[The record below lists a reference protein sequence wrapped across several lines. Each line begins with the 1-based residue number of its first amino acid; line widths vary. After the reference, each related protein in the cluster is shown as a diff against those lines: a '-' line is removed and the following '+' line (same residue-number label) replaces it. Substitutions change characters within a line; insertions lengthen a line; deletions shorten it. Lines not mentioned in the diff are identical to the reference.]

1 MGSKEGRN
9 SRTRTMGV
17 AAPATP
23 ALRLPQELV
32 DYVERLARAQRVP
45 HRLVRRAAILKM
57 AAAGRSTYAIA
68 RDLGCSESTVRKWRG
83 RVAEDQRAS
92 AIEDAPR
99 SGRPARIGLNERL
112 AVLRLAC
119 DVPPDEFGRRRFR
132 DVWTL
137 DSLRKAAVAETGV
150 HICRSEIG
158 AILRCGGLS
167 PHRVV
172 GWLHSTDPTFKD
184 RSKRVAQLYVAPP
197 PNTHVLCVDEK
208 TGIQA
213 LRRIHPNHVDRRGRI
228 RREFEYGRCGTTTM
242 IAALD
247 VATGEVHA
255 ACRRRTRANF
265 LDFLD
270 AVVTRYPTGKIVI
283 VLDNLNIHTGPKVA
297 TWLRKHGGRVRVVYT
312 PKHASWLNQ
321 IELWFSILQRRIL
334 RFGSFESVVDLER
347 RLYAFVAYYNRFEAK
362 PFRWRFRGDFR
373 PPKVRPDRLL
383 RLAA

>member
-1 MGSKEGRN
+1 MV
-9 SRTRTMGV
+9 V

-23 ALRLPQELV
+23 ALQLPKELV
-32 DYVERLARAQRVP
+32 AYVERLARAQRAP
-45 HRLVRRAAILKM
+45 HRLVRRAAILAM
-57 AAAGRSTYAIA
+57 ATTGRSTYAIA
-68 RDLGCSESTVRKWRG
+68 RELRCSESTVRKWRS
-83 RVAEDQRAS
+83 RLAEDMRGS
-92 AIEDAPR
+92 ALEDAPR
-99 SGRPARIGLNERL
+99 SGRPARIGVNVRL

-119 DVPPDEFGRRRFR
+119 DVPPDELGLRRFR

-137 DSLRKAAVAETGV
+137 DSLRKAAIAETGV
-150 HICRSEIG
+150 LICRSEVG

-172 GWLHSTDPTFKD
+172 GWLHSADPTFKD
-184 RSKRVAQLYVAPP
+184 RSKQVAQLYVAPP
-197 PNTHVLCVDEK
+197 PSTHVLCVDEK

-213 LRRIHPNHVDRRGRI
+213 LRRVHPSHADRRGRV
-228 RREFEYGRCGTTTM
+228 RREFEYARRGTTTM

-255 ACRRRTRANF
+255 TCRRRTRANF

-270 AVVTRYPTGKIVI
+270 AVVSRYPTGNVVL
-283 VLDNLNIHTGPKVA
+283 VLDNLNIHTGPKIA
-297 TWLRKHGGRVRVVYT
+297 AWLRKHGGRVRVVYT

-321 IELWFSILQRRIL
+321 IELWFSILQRRVL
-334 RFGSFESVVDLER
+334 RYGSFESVVDLER
-347 RLYAFVAYYNRFEAK
+347 RLYAFVTYYNRFEAK

-373 PPKVRPDRLL
+373 TPKVRPDKLL